1 VIPAFDQEKVI
12 PMSEKPRYTISR
24 LLGYPRLMA
33 WALTRLPKPFRAPI
47 RRFHFRREINRV
59 ARRTPPPVL
68 VYTAPKV
75 ASTAVTEAVRAIEGQ
90 AVYQVH
96 MISAA
101 SMQNLRDGM
110 RRRGLT
116 RMKDDVLG
124 LEDIAK
130 AVASGLIG
138 PRHPARIVSLVRDPV
153 ARNISFYFE
162 TLDLLWQIER
172 PHERVPLERLLAEF
186 HQRFTHERGIDW
198 FDNEFKPVLG
208 IDVYE
213 HPFPHDKG
221 YLRIDSGP
229 YEVLLM
235 RHDLNDRL
243 KEKCLAELI
252 GVPAVTLTP
261 KNVGTQK
268 SYANIYREFLNR
280 IELPEDYVYGL
291 LDSKYARHFYSPEE
305 RARFRSKWLKG
316 TAPETTAP
324 RASVSLAVSTS

>member
-1 VIPAFDQEKVI
+1 
-12 PMSEKPRYTISR
+12 
-24 LLGYPRLMA
+24 
-33 WALTRLPKPFRAPI
+33 
-47 RRFHFRREINRV
+47 
-59 ARRTPPPVL
+59 VL

-101 SMQNLRDGM
+101 SMRNLREGM

-116 RMKDDVLG
+116 RMRDDVLG

-130 AVASGLIG
+130 AVGSGLIA

-162 TLDLLWQIER
+162 TLDVLFQIKR
-172 PHERVPLERLLAEF
+172 AHERIPLERLLAEF
-186 HQRFTHERGIDW
+186 HQRFTHERGVDW

-213 HPFPHDKG
+213 HPFPHEKG

-235 RHDLNDRL
+235 RHDLSDRL

-252 GVPAVTLTP
+252 HVPAVTLTP
-261 KNVGTQK
+261 KNIGTQK
-268 SYANIYREFLNR
+268 AYSYIYREFLKR
-280 IELPEDYVYGL
+280 IELPENYVYGL
-291 LDSKYARHFYSPEE
+291 LDSKYARHFFSPDE

-316 TAPETTAP
+316 TAAETMAP
-324 RASVSLAVSTS
+324 QPSISLARSTS